1 MKSETIPYEPTPS
14 PAVAPTSDG
23 PEIGLDPEHWSAV
36 QELLHRAVD
45 DSIAYLRT
53 VGERP
58 VWQQMPESVRS
69 QIDTPAPWE
78 GVGLASTY
86 DDFREL
92 IQPYALGNIHGRF
105 WGWVPGSGTA
115 GGLLAELLKA
125 TINTVPAA
133 FDECGRLL
141 EQQVVAWMLEAFGM
155 PKQGSGIL
163 VSGGSM
169 ANFVGLAVARDAMAG
184 FDVRAHGVRGAESD
198 LVLYASTAT
207 HNSVDKAV
215 QVLGLGRAALR
226 KIPVDTRHR
235 IELAAL
241 REAIARDRADG
252 HLPFAVVGN
261 AGTVDTGASDDL
273 SAIADLCAAEQ
284 LWLHVDGAF
293 GAIAALSPTLRPQ
306 IAGMERADS
315 LAFDFHKWLHVQYSA
330 GCTLFRDEAAHRGAF
345 TVPAPYLAGIER
357 GPAAQASPSHQLG
370 PELSREAKA
379 LKIWMS
385 LREHGLAVFGEL
397 AEQNVEQARYLASLV
412 TAAEQLELVLPPEL
426 NIVCFRYR
434 PEDRRG
440 WTGDACDRINQELLM
455 RLQEQGIAVPSH
467 TTLGGRFAIRVCI
480 TSHRSRRSDFR
491 LLVAESIRLG
501 SAIEAEHQGATVTTA

>member
-1 MKSETIPYEPTPS
+1 MKSKTSPHEPTAS
-14 PAVAPTSDG
+14 PDAPAA
-23 PEIGLDPEHWSAV
+23 EIGLDPAEWDDVRA
-36 QELLHRAVD
+36 LLHRAVD
-45 DSIAYLRT
+45 DSIEYLRT

-58 VWQQMPESVRS
+58 VWRRMPDTVRD
-69 QIDTPAPWE
+69 QIDTPVPWE
-78 GVGLASTY
+78 GAGLAPTY
-86 DDFREL
+86 DAFREL
-92 IQPYALGNIHGRF
+92 IQPYALGNIHARF

-115 GGLLAELLKA
+115 GGLLSELLKA

-155 PKQGSGIL
+155 PTQGSGIL

-169 ANFVGLAVARDAMAG
+169 ANFVGLAVARDAQAG
-184 FDVRAHGVRGAESD
+184 FDVRSEGVRAAERE

-226 KIPVDTRHR
+226 KIPTDARHR
-235 IELAAL
+235 IELHAL
-241 REAIARDRADG
+241 RAAIAQDREAG
-252 HLPFAVVGN
+252 YQPFAVVGN

-273 SAIADLCAAEQ
+273 CAIADLCAAEQ
-284 LWLHVDGAF
+284 LWFHVDGAF
-293 GAIAALSPTLRPQ
+293 GAVAALSPTLKSQ
-306 IAGMERADS
+306 LAGMERADS

-330 GCTLFRDEAAHRGAF
+330 GCTLFRDETAHRGAF

-357 GPAAQASPSHQLG
+357 GPAAQPSPSHQFG

-379 LKIWMS
+379 LKVWMS
-385 LREHGLAVFGEL
+385 LREHGLATFGAL
-397 AEQNVEQARYLASLV
+397 VEQNVEQARYLASLV
-412 TAAEQLELVLPPEL
+412 SEADRLELVLPPEL

-434 PEDRRG
+434 PADDQEWDREV
-440 WTGDACDRINQELLM
+440 CDRINQELLM
-455 RLQEQGIAVPSH
+455 RLQEEGIAVPSH
-467 TTLGGRFAIRVCI
+467 TTLAGRFAIRVCI

-491 LLVAESIRLG
+491 LLVAESVRLG
-501 SAIEAEHQGATVTTA
+501 RAIEGEHRAGAPSVG